1 MALEP
6 EDIAYLQALF
16 VPKDECN
23 KTVARENEKIND
35 LKVLVEKTNTKLSI
49 MIAILA
55 AIAGPL
61 VALCVK
67 LLFDNSI

>member
-23 KTVARENEKIND
+23 KTVARENEKISE
-35 LKVLVEKTNTKLSI
+35 LALLGAKTNTKLSI
-49 MIAILA
+49 LIGILSMIAVPILT
-55 AIAGPL
+55 I
-61 VALCVK
+61 CVK
-67 LLFDNSI
+67 LLFGD